1 MAISLTPAALAHA
14 RKFVQG
20 GNAVGL
26 RFGIKRTGCSGWG
39 YVVELAKDAQADDIA
54 FDVEGLQV
62 LIDAQSLPLVDGTR
76 IDYVRNGINLEFAF
90 DNPNATAQ
98 CGCGESFTTRT
109 EAA

>member
-14 RKFVQG
+14 RKFVNG
-20 GNAVGL
+20 GSAVGL

-39 YVVELAKDAQADDIA
+39 YVVELAKDVQADDAVFGI
-54 FDVEGLQV
+54 EGVQV
-62 LIDAQSLPLVDGTR
+62 VIDAASLPLVDGTR
-76 IDYVRNGINLEFAF
+76 IDYVRNGINFEFTF

-98 CGCGESFTTRT
+98 CGCGESFSTRI